1 MASIVSEQR
10 VSGAFPRTEA
20 RLWMAVTLA
29 GVLLACL
36 AALILTPLRA
46 LVSEE

>member
-1 MASIVSEQR
+1 MASIPLEHATDSP
-10 VSGAFPRTEA
+10 APRTEA
-20 RLWMAVTLA
+20 RFWMSVTLA

-36 AALILTPLRA
+36 AALILLPLRL